1 MSAERSKWMRWQGR
15 DGERALRSLR
25 MAVEI
30 VRLTYA
36 SYTTHNCSMRA
47 AAIAYYILL
56 SFFPL
61 VVLIIVLASS
71 FLTQEYTQEFVLA
84 FADRY
89 MPGTDQLVQ
98 VNIRQMLRSRG
109 WAGALSILGLVWSGS
124 NVFASIHQ
132 ALNEIWEVEERPSI
146 WWQRLL
152 SIATVGAMLAL
163 FALSLVTTILGRIL
177 RSLPWYYW
185 GMAPVSDGR
194 LWETMASIL
203 GLLTTVIFFFTIY
216 RLLSVSPL
224 RWWELLPGSVIA
236 ALLWEVAKQIFATYV
251 ASFQPYNLVY
261 GSLGRLIAFVIWSYL
276 TGVIL
281 LLGAEL
287 TLAWRQTSHHIPER

>member
-1 MSAERSKWMRWQGR
+1 MDARRNRLGLLWQ
-15 DGERALRSLR
+15 E
-25 MAVEI
+25 VEQVMLVRI
-30 VRLTYA
+30 IRLTYA
-36 SYTTHNCSMRA
+36 NYAAHNCSMQA

-61 VVLIIVLASS
+61 VVLLIVLASS
-71 FLTQEYTQEFVLA
+71 FLTQDYTQEFVLA

-89 MPGTDQLVQ
+89 MPGADQLVQ

-124 NVFASIHQ
+124 NVFASIHH
-132 ALNEIWEVEERPSI
+132 ALNEIWEVEERPPI

-163 FALSLVTTILGRIL
+163 FGLSLVTTTLGRIL

-185 GMAPVSDGR
+185 GMAPVSNGR
-194 LWETMASIL
+194 LWELAASVLGSLATML
-203 GLLTTVIFFFTIY
+203 FFFAIY
-216 RLLSVSPL
+216 RLLSVSQL
-224 RWWELLPGSVIA
+224 HWWELVPGSVVA
-236 ALLWEVAKQIFATYV
+236 ALLWEIAKQVFTAYV

-261 GSLGRLIAFVIWSYL
+261 GSLGRLIAFVIWSYF

-287 TLAWRQTSHHIPER
+287 TLAWRQVSRST